1 MLHCDHH
8 SLLFLRSATI
18 FLSVTYKLPSTMTGE
33 ERIIN
38 RNPYLFGPGPVRRV
52 PKGFLTSYGRMPPV
66 QGFTMAAVHGMII
79 ALGGALIFKY
89 GFGDPQIKAIEDY
102 YKENPPR

>member
-1 MLHCDHH
+1 
-8 SLLFLRSATI
+8 
-18 FLSVTYKLPSTMTGE
+18 MTVGE

-52 PKGFLTSYGRMPPV
+52 PPASGFMRSYARMPPV
-66 QGFTMAAVHGMII
+66 QGFSMAAIHGCIF
-79 ALGGALIFKY
+79 ALAGALIFKY
-89 GFGDPQIKAIEDY
+89 GFGDPQIRAIEDY

>member
-1 MLHCDHH
+1 
-8 SLLFLRSATI
+8 
-18 FLSVTYKLPSTMTGE
+18 MTAGE

-52 PKGFLTSYGRMPPV
+52 PTTGFMSMYGKMPPV
-66 QGFTMAAVHGMII
+66 QGFSLAAIHGCIF
-79 ALGGALIFKY
+79 AVGGALIFKY
-89 GFGDPQIKAIEDY
+89 GFGDPEIKAIEDY